1 MMKLTK
7 EQESILNGEQGE
19 LLKKAME
26 TLVRYGDMYNAEY
39 MVELNKPV
47 HLVCSF
53 ATKALQPYR
62 DVLKQFANE
71 GIQTKLPFTSD
82 PKPMDFENGYFANE
96 FEEQMYKK
104 VYSQQEEYEKL
115 LFQLGMRD
123 DNSFTC
129 ACYFEEVGNVPQM
142 NDFLAWAESS
152 AVVYANSV
160 LGARTN
166 RNSACIDI
174 FSGFLGFTPKFGLM
188 CDEGRKANWLIIL
201 KTTKLPPAQILGS
214 AIGMKVLDKVPYI
227 QRLDA
232 FLGTELNTFVKDYLK
247 DMGAAAASNGAVGLY
262 HVENLT
268 PEAKIYG
275 ESLIKQEKQIYVI
288 DDNEIEHVKNT
299 YPILWDIATEIPYKA
314 FIGCPHLSYQQLVY
328 WSEKILNE
336 LEKNGKNK
344 VAIDT
349 ILCSPRATIE
359 LFKKNENYEKLIKT
373 NVQITYTCPV
383 FRVGCL
389 GNKPI
394 ITNSNKLR
402 TYSKSRYFDDDE
414 LIEIIVRGYI

>member
-1 MMKLTK
+1 MKLTK
-7 EQESILNGEQGE
+7 EQENILHGGKGA

-26 TLVRYGDMYNAEY
+26 TLVRYGDMYDAEC
-39 MVELNKPV
+39 MVELNQPV

-62 DVLKQFANE
+62 DVLNKFASE
-71 GIQTKLPFTSD
+71 GIQTKLPFTAD
-82 PKPMDFENGYFANE
+82 PKPMDFENSGFANE
-96 FEEQMYKK
+96 FEEEMYRK

-115 LFQLGMRD
+115 LFQLGMKD
-123 DNSFTC
+123 QNSFTC
-129 ACYFEEVGNVPQM
+129 ACYFDEVGNVPQM
-142 NDFLAWAESS
+142 NDYLAWAESS

-188 CDEGRKANWLIIL
+188 CDDGRKANWIIIL

-214 AIGMKVLDKVPYI
+214 AIGMKVLEKVPYI
-227 QRLDA
+227 QGLDT
-232 FLGTELNTFVKDYLK
+232 FLGTDLTNSVKDYLK

-262 HVENLT
+262 HIENLT

-275 ESLIKQEKQIYVI
+275 QSLINSESHTYVI
-288 DDNEIEHVKNT
+288 DDEEIERIKNS
-299 YPILWDIATEIPYKA
+299 YPILWDSDTEIPYKA
-314 FIGCPHLSYQQLVY
+314 YIGCPHLSYQQLLY
-328 WSEKILNE
+328 WSEKILKE
-336 LEKNGKNK
+336 LENQRKNK
-344 VAIDT
+344 VSVDT
-349 ILCSPRATIE
+349 VLCSPRATIE
-359 LFKKNENYEKLIKT
+359 LFKKNKNYEKLIYA
-373 NVQITYTCPV
+373 NVHISYTCPV

-389 GNKPI
+389 GSKPI

-402 TYSKSRYFDDDE
+402 TYSKSRYFEDDE
-414 LIEIIVRGYI
+414 LVEIIVRGCI